1 MILIKKIKAEDTYP
15 IRLKV
20 LRKNIPL
27 PYKFNGDFDK
37 DTFHLGAFENG
48 KLIAISSYMKVLN
61 ANLKDTNYQLRG
73 MATLTAHQGS
83 GAGKLM
89 MHEAFNIFQS
99 LKINY
104 IWCNARLIAVNF
116 YKKQGFEIIGENF
129 DVKYIGDH
137 YMMFKKLSSE

>member
-1 MILIKKIKAEDTYP
+1 MILIKKIKTEDTYP
-15 IRLKV
+15 IRLKI

-48 KLIAISSYMKVLN
+48 KLIAVSSYMKALN
-61 ANLKDTNYQLRG
+61 ANLKGTNYQLRG

-83 GAGKLM
+83 GVGKLM
-89 MHEAFNIFQS
+89 MQEAFNIFQS